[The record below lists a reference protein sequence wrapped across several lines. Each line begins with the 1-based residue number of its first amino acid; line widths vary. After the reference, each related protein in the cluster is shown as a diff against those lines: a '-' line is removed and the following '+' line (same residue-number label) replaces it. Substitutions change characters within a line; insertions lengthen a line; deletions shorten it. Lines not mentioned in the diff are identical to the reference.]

1 MLFYS
6 WAAAWIMGNQD
17 YSTVPFFTPSL
28 NKIVAE
34 YRVYPVHT
42 CVCIN
47 MHILVKSSNRSL
59 TFGFKLNHEIANSIE
74 EI

>member
-6 WAAAWIMGNQD
+6 WAAASRMGHQD

-28 NKIVAE
+28 NEIVAG

-42 CVCIN
+42 SVCIN
-47 MHILVKSSNRSL
+47 MHTLVKSSNRPL
-59 TFGFKLNHEIANSIE
+59 TVY
-74 EI
+74 